1 MAQKLT
7 FEDIKFIEKQF
18 NLGLRPKAIIESC
31 KPMSTAVVRKYI
43 GLLKKS

>member
-18 NLGLRPKAIIESC
+18 NLGLRPKAIIDAGSWIVNGYLSQQTS
-31 KPMSTAVVRKYI
+31 KQI
-43 GLLKKS
+43 